1 MAGPK
6 FCYNVGELQLRG
18 AIQYPVKMAISWPFI
33 ICFKHI
39 QWVIIVLTAEEK
51 NIHCSLYHVH
61 RTFWSNTRKPHC
73 NVLCV
78 YKHELEISPYFT
90 FNRRN
95 S

>member
-51 NIHCSLYHVH
+51 ISIVLYIMFIEPSGAIQGSHTVMYSV
-61 RTFWSNTRKPHC
+61 FINT
-73 NVLCV
+73 N
-78 YKHELEISPYFT
+78 
-90 FNRRN
+90 
-95 S
+95 